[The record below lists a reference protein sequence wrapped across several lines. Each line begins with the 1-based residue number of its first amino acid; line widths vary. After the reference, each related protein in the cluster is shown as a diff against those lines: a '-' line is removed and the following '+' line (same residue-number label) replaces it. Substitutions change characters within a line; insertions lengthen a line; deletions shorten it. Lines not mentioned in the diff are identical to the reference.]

1 MAAECYE
8 CPMDSSEHDAVV
20 RRSFERQVG
29 LFAGDDSPFARRP
42 ASPLAW
48 LEPLDG
54 DMIVLDVAC
63 GAAHAAEQA
72 APHVRQVVGV
82 DLTPSLL
89 DLGRDRLH
97 AAGIDN
103 VLLQEGNAADLAF
116 VDASFDL
123 VICRGALHHFPHP
136 DQAIAEMARVCRPGG
151 RVVVSDMVA
160 PSPDERAAFDEV
172 HRQLDPS
179 HAGVLLEGE
188 IADLLR
194 STVGPLS
201 YGETTEPVTLP
212 VHHIM
217 TDVADR
223 QAVMS
228 ALHTELDG
236 GPPTGFDPVVDGD
249 EVHVSFTS
257 TVVHATRDSHR

>member
-1 MAAECYE
+1 
-8 CPMDSSEHDAVV
+8 MDSSEHDAVV

-249 EVHVSFTS
+249 DVHVSFTS